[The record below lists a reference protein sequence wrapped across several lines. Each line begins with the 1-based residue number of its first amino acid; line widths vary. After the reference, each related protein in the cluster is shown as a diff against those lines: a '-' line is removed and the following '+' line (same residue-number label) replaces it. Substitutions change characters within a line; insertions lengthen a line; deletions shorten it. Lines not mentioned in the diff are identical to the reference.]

1 MREGDVQG
9 THDIKLTDEQSA
21 IAKPPWEPLFVK
33 ACPGAG
39 KTMTIVQRFLNRAR
53 DLPPRQGIAILSFT
67 NVAAREIEEKSH
79 EIGSSALTGFPNFV
93 GTFDSFVNRFFV
105 TPFGSPWSDK
115 RPDILESWKRL
126 DLRIQPPGV
135 KVAKGL
141 TLDELVPRSNG
152 GADIDLA
159 RVHYTI
165 QSDVKKNRDSWEAAA
180 QRAREGLLKK
190 GYLSCADARIVAL
203 QRIGDERSSAALGG
217 AMKARFLEI
226 IVDEAQDCNNQDIQI
241 LLWLRRKGISVVVV
255 CDPGQAI
262 YEFRGADPTG
272 LKDLAKG
279 MKSQPLSNNWRSTP
293 NICAMAKTL
302 RDEVERDHACGDF
315 CDENLPVVLIVYE
328 GQVASQIGGTFIE
341 CASKI
346 GIAREEIVILAY
358 GRGTA
363 YRAAGRPR
371 VDVGGDS
378 GCLRLAQ
385 GVLTLRT
392 DGLDA
397 RTRLSAI
404 EAVERLVLKWFGVKG
419 SWGLPKRICEEQ
431 GFDERWLRRAAYSI
445 LNGLPEPPGDLER
458 VQGWLK
464 DLRQRTA
471 YLSCPPGGAF
481 KLNLRK
487 LPKTPK
493 KWSVTTETGTMVSA
507 MTVHQAKGQEFDAV
521 LFVLPPD
528 SQKYK
533 YTSELVAAWEERKEN
548 FEPKRV
554 AYVAVTRARRLLGIA
569 VPTAFAFRIRQLL
582 GSRKV
587 PFETWH
593 CDVVP

>member
-1 MREGDVQG
+1 MQG

-21 IAKPPWEPLFVK
+21 IAKPPWEPLFVM

-39 KTMTIVQRFLNRAR
+39 KTTTIVQRFLNRAR
-53 DLPPRQGIAILSFT
+53 DLPPRQGIAVLSFT

-126 DLRIQPPGV
+126 DLRIRPRGV
-135 KVAKGL
+135 MSAKGL
-141 TLDELVPRSNG
+141 TLDELVPRLDGEANL
-152 GADIDLA
+152 DLRQVDPA
-159 RVHYTI
+159 IKPLV
-165 QSDVKKNRDSWEAAA
+165 
-180 QRAREGLLKK
+180 ARELATWEREARRVRESLLKK
-190 GYLSCADARIVAL
+190 GYLSCAEARIVAL
-203 QRIGDERSSAALGG
+203 QRIRDECSSAALGG
-217 AMKARFLEI
+217 AMKARFVEI
-226 IVDEAQDCNNQDIQI
+226 IVDEAQDCNDEDIEI
-241 LLWLRRKGISVVVV
+241 LRWLREKGISLVVV
-255 CDPGQAI
+255 CDPDQAI
-262 YEFRGADPTG
+262 YEFRGARLLQLD
-272 LKDLAKG
+272 DLASG
-279 MKSQPLSNNWRSTP
+279 LRTLRMTQNWRSTP
-293 NICAMAKTL
+293 HICAMATTL
-302 RDEVERDHACGDF
+302 RDEVERDHACGKY
-315 CDENLPVVLIVYE
+315 CDENLPVVLIDYE

-385 GVLTLRT
+385 AVLTLRT

-397 RTRLSAI
+397 RARLSAI
-404 EAVERLVLKWFGVKG
+404 EAVERLILKWFGVKG
-419 SWGLPKRICEEQ
+419 SRGLPKRICEEQ

-445 LNGLPEPPGDLER
+445 LIGLPEPPGDLEH
-458 VQGWLK
+458 VQGWLT

-471 YLSCPPGGAF
+471 YLGCPPGGAF
-481 KLNLRK
+481 QLKPGK
-487 LPKTPK
+487 LPRSPRTIWPM
-493 KWSVTTETGTMVSA
+493 SAGTGATISA

-521 LFVLPPD
+521 LFVLPRD
-528 SQKYK
+528 GTKK
-533 YTSELVAAWEERKEN
+533 RTSELLSAWENREN

-554 AYVAVTRARRLLGIA
+554 WYVAVTRARRLLGIA
-569 VPTAFAFRIRQLL
+569 VPTAFAFRIRQRLE
-582 GSRKV
+582 SRKV